1 MRGGVQYPTFLMP
14 FVALTVLAL
23 IGLLFAQFFNQR
35 LAIWIAKPLASAGFV
50 GVGIAAG
57 GLGLVAQGDL
67 YAAGLL
73 AGLVLSWWGDVL
85 LIPQDRPLVFR
96 AGIFAFLLGH
106 VAYVLAFA
114 SLGLD
119 LAAAGL
125 AALVL
130 LVIAIGV
137 LRRLGPVVPRA
148 LLFPVR
154 AYVLVISAMLL
165 CAVGAVAEGGNPGI
179 ALGAAMFYFSDLAVA
194 RDRFIA
200 PGFVNAA
207 WGLPLYYGGQLV
219 LAGTLG

>member
-1 MRGGVQYPTFLMP
+1 MP

-23 IGLLFAQFFNQR
+23 IALLFAQFFNQR

-57 GLGLVAQGDL
+57 GLGPVAQGDL
-67 YAAGLL
+67 YATGLL

-96 AGIFAFLLGH
+96 AGIFVFLLGH

-154 AYVLVISAMLL
+154 AYVLVISTMLL
-165 CAVGAVAEGGNPGI
+165 CAVGAVAQGGNPGI
-179 ALGAAMFYFSDLAVA
+179 ALGAAMFYVSDLAVA

-200 PGFVNAA
+200 SGFVNAA